1 MKVCIFVLSY
11 LVIATMVGVSLT
23 IVMRRCR
30 PTRPLDEE
38 DRLMVSV
45 LSIFWPVVLAGFAGW
60 TMVKCLSMVISLEL
74 RAVYAVARKMKGG
87 EG

>member
-1 MKVCIFVLSY
+1 MKECIFVLSY
-11 LVIATMVGVSLT
+11 LAVATVVGVALA

-60 TMVKCLSMVISLEL
+60 TMVKGLSMAISLEL
-74 RAVYAVARKMKGG
+74 RAVDAVARKMKGG
-87 EG
+87 AG